1 MRKVIAAINMTIN
14 GNCDHRAGLA
24 DDQLHQHY
32 TDLLNQSGV
41 ILYGRSTYLL
51 MQYWQ
56 TLLENPSGQAS
67 MDDFAQSI
75 DRIPKLVFSHTL
87 QDTGWASAALADQ
100 APADTVRKLKEL
112 PGKDIL
118 IGSRSLIMQLLHN
131 QLIDEF
137 QLCLHPLLEGMI
149 LGLTLAI
156 MLGPAM
162 FSLIQ
167 TSIHRGL
174 YRGILLAGGIFLSD
188 LALVVACYLGAVQV
202 IGNDRNYLMFG
213 IIGGVVLVIFGVV
226 TFLRKVQVTDDNNL
240 IDVKMPGPL
249 TYILKGFFLNFAN
262 PFVWIFWVSV
272 MVTVSSGYGADS
284 WSIQTFFAGSLLTI
298 LSTDILKVIVAAR
311 LKRYLKPRILILIN
325 HIVGIL
331 LVLFG
336 IYLVIRTFINF

>member
-1 MRKVIAAINMTIN
+1 M
-14 GNCDHRAGLA
+14 
-24 DDQLHQHY
+24 
-32 TDLLNQSGV
+32 
-41 ILYGRSTYLL
+41 
-51 MQYWQ
+51 
-56 TLLENPSGQAS
+56 
-67 MDDFAQSI
+67 
-75 DRIPKLVFSHTL
+75 
-87 QDTGWASAALADQ
+87 
-100 APADTVRKLKEL
+100 
-112 PGKDIL
+112 
-118 IGSRSLIMQLLHN
+118 
-131 QLIDEF
+131 
-137 QLCLHPLLEGMI
+137 HPLLEGMI

-213 IIGGVVLVIFGVV
+213 VIGGVVLVIFGVV